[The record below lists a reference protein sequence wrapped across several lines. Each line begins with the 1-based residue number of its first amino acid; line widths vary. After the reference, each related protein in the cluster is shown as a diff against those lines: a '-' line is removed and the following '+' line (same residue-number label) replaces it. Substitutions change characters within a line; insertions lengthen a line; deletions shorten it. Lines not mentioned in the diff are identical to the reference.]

1 MNPKDHWTLQ
11 WEANILTKTHRL
23 HKLTSKPQESQ
34 KTQKQRSPHL
44 FTKPWHQQN
53 NLTKPTS
60 RIPVASLFFLCVSNP
75 SMARHSVFF
84 GGARRLKRSFPAFL
98 NLWNTEESFE
108 LFSKRRLHCEAHPK
122 SRRYR
127 RFFCFDKQEKWSFLL
142 GGSSQ
147 LVSG

>member
-1 MNPKDHWTLQ
+1 MGSQHIFQLACNKNPPITQ
-11 WEANILTKTHRL
+11 TNIQTPGITKKHKNKGHRIF
-23 HKLTSKPQESQ
+23 SQ
-34 KTQKQRSPHL
+34 NPGTNKTISQNPRCGFLSP
-44 FTKPWHQQN
+44 
-53 NLTKPTS
+53 
-60 RIPVASLFFLCVSNP
+60 LFFFVCVKP
-75 SMARHSVFF
+75 LHGTALRFF

-122 SRRYR
+122 SRRFR
-127 RFFCFDKQEKWSFLL
+127 RFFCFDKQEKWSLLL